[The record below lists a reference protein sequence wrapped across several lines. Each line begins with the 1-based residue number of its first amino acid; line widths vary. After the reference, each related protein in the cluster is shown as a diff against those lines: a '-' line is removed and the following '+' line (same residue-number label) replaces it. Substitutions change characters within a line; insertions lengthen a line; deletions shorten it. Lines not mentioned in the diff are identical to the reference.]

1 MIRASEQAGSLV
13 TGWISSCL
21 FCPATRDDDEK
32 FHHRQSI
39 KQRGAERDMQIC
51 HTQPHLVPPMRLVV
65 YDDLP
70 SPGPP
75 PRRASSIPSWVVEG
89 SRSLASRASNRA
101 SMTFRRK
108 SAAPAPLRIS
118 APSDFRRVPTFSL
131 QPGDSAFRPL
141 ELSFNTP
148 KNPLPDLLH
157 IFDNIQLDHERHHQE
172 IPGLKRPPRA
182 LSSPAD
188 VNPLHF
194 SRPGSHYP
202 SSSFQLPR
210 KPVGSGSRRSSL
222 ATLEQ
227 LLDRQS
233 VPIASPLIPH
243 FSTRS
248 STVTGLTASVI
259 SPLPSRLDFPESGGA
274 DIPVNQQRPVTTT
287 TTTSTSSR
295 VPQTPRLP
303 DRPIPTDDQ
312 PVLPQSHNPPTTPLD
327 TRPLTTTS
335 SSSESTLQRTP
346 PRAGRVTQWLFQT
359 GPKPFAL
366 GSWKPPQAAHLVNPF
381 RVRSRTLSGST
392 VVSAQTNMT
401 AATTVAGPPVRASTS
416 SSFAPESS
424 ALAKELE
431 LAPSTSFSRPLPPS
445 ASPATRHPLLP
456 SMSDDRTYPTIYEG
470 QPQKHHEYEDLALS
484 HYGNYRHSAVGV
496 AF

>member
-1 MIRASEQAGSLV
+1 MGLTCAHHPQELNETCKYVTHSL
-13 TGWISSCL
+13 
-21 FCPATRDDDEK
+21 
-32 FHHRQSI
+32 
-39 KQRGAERDMQIC
+39 IC
-51 HTQPHLVPPMRLVV
+51 
-65 YDDLP
+65 
-70 SPGPP
+70 PGPP
-75 PRRASSIPSWVVEG
+75 PRRASSIPWWVAEG

-101 SMTFRRK
+101 SVAFRRK

-131 QPGDSAFRPL
+131 QPDDSAFRPL

-157 IFDNIQLDHERHHQE
+157 IFDDIQLNDERQRQG
-172 IPGLKRPPRA
+172 ILGLNRPPRA

-188 VNPLHF
+188 VNPLRF
-194 SRPGSHYP
+194 SRPGSHHP

-233 VPIASPLIPH
+233 IPIASPLIPH
-243 FSTRS
+243 FSLRS
-248 STVTGLTASVI
+248 SAVTGLTASVI
-259 SPLPSRLDFPESGGA
+259 SPLPSRLDFPGAGGA
-274 DIPVNQQRPVTTT
+274 DIAVNQQRPATATT
-287 TTTSTSSR
+287 TTTSSR
-295 VPQTPRLP
+295 VPHTPHLP

-312 PVLPQSHNPPTTPLD
+312 PIPPQSHHPPTTPLD
-327 TRPLTTTS
+327 TRPPTTT
-335 SSSESTLQRTP
+335 SSESTLQRTP

-359 GPKPFAL
+359 SPKPFAL
-366 GSWKPPQAAHLVNPF
+366 SSWKPPQAAHLVNPF

-392 VVSAQTNMT
+392 AVSSQTSMT
-401 AATTVAGPPVRASTS
+401 AATTVAGPPVRTSTS
-416 SSFAPESS
+416 SSFAPGSS

-431 LAPSTSFSRPLPPS
+431 LTPSVSFSRPLPSSAHPS
-445 ASPATRHPLLP
+445 
-456 SMSDDRTYPTIYEG
+456 DERTYPTIYEG